1 MRHKRRNTVRER
13 IDGAAQTVKR
23 WRGSVDRAE
32 KEIAEAIARGDEGKA
47 RAIEGRRD
55 RSARHLE
62 AASSRLEALKDSL
75 PRDLAR
81 EKRGAKVRNG
91 AMQLAARVLAAAPA
105 AKARMDAERVA
116 IAKAERERRKAGL
129 PKHGSDGKVVL
140 SKKTVPDPFEPG
152 RMMEV
157 QTNTRESPVE
167 YLAARGRL
175 DGAQKA
181 AAERYRGIYERAQL
195 GSLQAMDP
203 AKEKVD
209 GGKISET
216 LNDSVMR
223 AAYELAQINRA
234 IGRVSAAILISIV
247 GEGVSI
253 GEIARN
259 YPHLSSNQAGGFV
272 TGRLLEALD
281 ALVSEWGMIGEAPER
296 VRASKE
302 ERKARAQEGQNLSI
316 SGSADEWIIGRHG
329 DAVKNARNVVAG

>member
-1 MRHKRRNTVRER
+1 MRER

-32 KEIAEAIARGDEGKA
+32 KEMAEAIARGDEGKA

-62 AASSRLEALKDSL
+62 AASIRLEALKDSL
-75 PRDLAR
+75 ARDLAR

-105 AKARMDAERVA
+105 AKARMDAERIA

-129 PKHGSDGKVVL
+129 PKHGSEGKVEL

-216 LNDSVMR
+216 LSDKVMR
-223 AAYELAQINRA
+223 AAHDLAQANRA
-234 IGRVSAAILISIV
+234 VGRVSAAILISIV

-259 YPHLSSNQAGGFV
+259 YPHLSNNQAYGFV
-272 TGRLLEALD
+272 TGRLIEALD
-281 ALVSEWGMIGEAPER
+281 ALVAEWGMIGEAPER
-296 VRASKE
+296 VRMSKDD
-302 ERKARAQEGQNLSI
+302 RKARAQEGRNLAI
-316 SGSADEWIIGRHG
+316 SGPADEWIIGRHG
-329 DAVKNARNVVAG
+329 DAVKNTRNSAAV